1 MRRWYRFQK
10 HDRVEQRGTAR
21 DGWVHRDPGHVRFR
35 GSEAEPVGASVHQP
49 LRGDDATLL
58 QHAHIQEFD
67 RELPGRGHPV
77 RRGGRLRRQ
86 RALYR
91 SHLIPGKRFRSIDFD
106 SKSNDRHRF
115 LSPLFRR
122 GPGC

>member
-1 MRRWYRFQK
+1 M
-10 HDRVEQRGTAR
+10 
-21 DGWVHRDPGHVRFR
+21 
-35 GSEAEPVGASVHQP
+35 HQP

-58 QHAHIQEFD
+58 QHAYIQEFD

-91 SHLIPGKRFRSIDFD
+91 SHLIPGKRLPLPPPFR
-106 SKSNDRHRF
+106 
-115 LSPLFRR
+115 FRLEIE
-122 GPGC
+122 

>member
-1 MRRWYRFQK
+1 M
-10 HDRVEQRGTAR
+10 
-21 DGWVHRDPGHVRFR
+21 
-35 GSEAEPVGASVHQP
+35 HQP

-58 QHAHIQEFD
+58 QHAYIQEFD

-91 SHLIPGKRFRSIDFD
+91 PHLIPGIIIRSFQSRLEIETILHLHFIAE
-106 SKSNDRHRF
+106 DRIVEHVG
-115 LSPLFRR
+115 R
-122 GPGC
+122 GMLDTGHG